1 MWKGRVLLFRGDLL
15 SSLSCPRWWKLSAAL
30 LKPKRTKTHQSSK
43 QALLGDPGQNLQCLQ
58 ALKRNGPRKGHLLAM
73 FSTLCFTRLLKEGL
87 WDTLRRLPQYLEVV
101 MIYLRVCK
109 KYIKAKLWP
118 WVCTGPWW
126 PMSWACAQAKGVTCR
141 NNWAWARVCSWKL

>member
-1 MWKGRVLLFRGDLL
+1 MAKEILKEQDKMPTDVERKGSALQRRL
-15 SSLSCPRWWKLSAAL
+15 SSLSCPRWWKFSAAL

-43 QALLGDPGQNLQCLQ
+43 QALLGDPGQNLQCLP

-73 FSTLCFTRLLKEGL
+73 FSTLCFTRLLKEVL

-109 KYIKAKLWP
+109 KYIKAKLS
-118 WVCTGPWW
+118 VHRSLMANVMG
-126 PMSWACAQAKGVTCR
+126 MCAGKRGHLQK
-141 NNWAWARVCSWKL
+141 